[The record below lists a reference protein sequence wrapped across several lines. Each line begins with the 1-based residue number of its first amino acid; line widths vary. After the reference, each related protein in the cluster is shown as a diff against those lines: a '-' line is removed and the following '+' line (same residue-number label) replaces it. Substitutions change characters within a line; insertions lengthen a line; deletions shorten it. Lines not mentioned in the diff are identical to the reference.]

1 MPGDAELERFW
12 RSAKLLRSG
21 RADRDT
27 LANIVPLVLH
37 ADETPITG
45 RGKNL
50 EQQRRHFFMGEHVMP
65 YLAVGRTQSSKL
77 HLNKS
82 FNALTNEDFMQVLAW
97 SLEALYCGLWPS
109 TDWTGAPW
117 PPDSPDARRAN
128 SPLAQGF
135 CGVVV
140 AFSGDMDFFS
150 TYLGLPRWNAAS
162 PCSQCNCTRR
172 GASAWHCFGDHA
184 PWLATM
190 WTPTAWKAWEGRSRN
205 CLFDSHLFN
214 VLHCHYDLMHC
225 KYLGF
230 CQQMYG
236 SVMSILT
243 RELLHEQPVQNLLR
257 VWRFLKDEQKKLQV
271 HNPYGQQLTKM
282 SMIGK
287 EDQQPKMRGKAA
299 EMKDLSGAMLAAWRF
314 FAPPCLQHKKIET
327 LLKLNDEI
335 ERLLNSFP
343 VAAGNFCL
351 PAAAA
356 QALMTNF
363 KDFACLYVH
372 LGDEFREA
380 GRKAFSPT
388 EKNLGFDSCLLFSVA
403 PSPSDMTSQ
412 LFDVDLNT
420 QHVHRIAAVPTT
432 VRQCR
437 NLRLHACFHI
447 VQRSAELHPALTSC
461 WRGEDY
467 MAVLSTQMAS
477 CTRGVRR
484 EEASF
489 KLHLKTRLAMHLEWS
504 KVE

>member
-1 MPGDAELERFW
+1 
-12 RSAKLLRSG
+12 
-21 RADRDT
+21 
-27 LANIVPLVLH
+27 
-37 ADETPITG
+37 
-45 RGKNL
+45 
-50 EQQRRHFFMGEHVMP
+50 
-65 YLAVGRTQSSKL
+65 
-77 HLNKS
+77 
-82 FNALTNEDFMQVLAW
+82 
-97 SLEALYCGLWPS
+97 
-109 TDWTGAPW
+109 
-117 PPDSPDARRAN
+117 
-128 SPLAQGF
+128 
-135 CGVVV
+135 
-140 AFSGDMDFFS
+140 MDFFS

-162 PCSQCNCTRR
+162 PMQPVQLHAARSLDVALLWRPRTLV
-172 GASAWHCFGDHA
+172 GDNVDTDC
-184 PWLATM
+184 L
-190 WTPTAWKAWEGRSRN
+190 EGRSRN

-236 SVMSILT
+236 SLMSILT
-243 RELLHEQPVQNLLR
+243 RELLHEQPVQTLLR

-327 LLKLNDEI
+327 LLKLNDEF

-380 GRKAFSPT
+380 GCKAFSPT

-412 LFDVDLNT
+412 LFDVVLK
-420 QHVHRIAAVPTT
+420 HTT
-432 VRQCR
+432 C
-437 NLRLHACFHI
+437 
-447 VQRSAELHPALTSC
+447 S
-461 WRGEDY
+461 
-467 MAVLSTQMAS
+467 
-477 CTRGVRR
+477 
-484 EEASF
+484 
-489 KLHLKTRLAMHLEWS
+489 
-504 KVE
+504 